1 MTNSPI
7 PEKTPIN
14 KPPPTRSLFSRVLDV
29 VILVS
34 NVCAKSPLSFRA
46 AALLAFGCSYL
57 IRGLGDSNFPRPII
71 SGLVILIGY
80 YFVVGLY
87 RLFIYNRFLDPL
99 LAIPGPKVL
108 LCHAK
113 LISFRDTGYEASTTL
128 SSPQKYTPSLLHHSY
143 LYFYY
148 ILIV

>member
-1 MTNSPI
+1 MTNPPN

-14 KPPPTRSLFSRVLDV
+14 KPPSTRSLFGRVLDV

-57 IRGLGDSNFPRPII
+57 IRGLGDYNFPRPII
-71 SGLVILIGY
+71 SVSVILIGY
-80 YFVVGLY
+80 YLLVGSY
-87 RLFIYNRFLDPL
+87 RLLIYNRFLDPL

-108 LCHAK
+108 SL
-113 LISFRDTGYEASTTL
+113 F
-128 SSPQKYTPSLLHHSY
+128 QPS
-143 LYFYY
+143 
-148 ILIV
+148 